1 MLLQSERMQV
11 VEYGKMLVSARLV
24 TGTSGNVSIYNRS
37 KNLMAISPSG
47 IDYQLMKPEDV
58 VVMDLHRA
66 IVDGVRKPSSEYRL
80 HSIFYENRSDAGA
93 VIHTHSPFATTV
105 ACLNLDLPAVHYT
118 IAFAGNK
125 VSCAKY
131 ATFGTDELADNAYQ
145 AMEDRK
151 GVLLANHGLVAVGEN
166 IAAAFNI
173 ASEIEYVAELY
184 FRSSATGV
192 PVIIPED
199 EMNKITI
206 KFKSYGQKE
215 VEKS

>member
-11 VEYGKMLVSARLV
+11 VEYGKMLASARLV
-24 TGTSGNVSIYNRS
+24 TGTSGNISIYNCS
-37 KNLMAISPSG
+37 ENLMAISPSG
-47 IDYQLMKPEDV
+47 INYNLMKPEDV
-58 VVMDLHRA
+58 VVMDLQKKV
-66 IVDGVRKPSSEYRL
+66 VDGSRKPSSEYRL
-80 HSIFYENRSDAGA
+80 HSIFYEKRDDAGA
-93 VIHTHSPFATTV
+93 VIHTHSPFATAV

-118 IAFAGNK
+118 IAHAGNK

-131 ATFGTDELADNAYQ
+131 ATFGTEDLADNAYQ

-151 GVLLANHGLVAVGEN
+151 AVILANHGLVAIGEN
-166 IAAAFNI
+166 IAVAFNI

-184 FRSSATGV
+184 LRSSAAGV

-199 EMNKITI
+199 EMNKIII
-206 KFKSYGQKE
+206 KFKNYGQEE